1 MLSRPKLKTDELTDV
16 NYSEFCNDLETLTQM
31 YGQPKILP
39 VRNGIPLS

>member
-1 MLSRPKLKTDELTDV
+1 MLSRPKLKTDELTD
-16 NYSEFCNDLETLTQM
+16 YSEFCKDLETLTQM